1 MTYKNQ
7 NYNCTLNLL
16 MQKWKFVNKDL
27 NGFIEKQRLN
37 KCLLNNVTNIQSQRR
52 EHFKFVHPQ
61 KLSPT

>member
-1 MTYKNQ
+1 
-7 NYNCTLNLL
+7 

-52 EHFKFVHPQ
+52 GHFKFVHPQ